1 VWLVDDSVLQP
12 LYDRVKH
19 LLPQELGGGAL
30 AGINA
35 RWRLYRYTPG
45 RARVLGHKLQ
55 VLRIRS
61 RVLACL
67 SRCSPVRILY
77 YCMPG
82 CLAA

>member
-19 LLPQELGGGAL
+19 LLPQELGRGAL

-45 RARVLGHKLQ
+45 RVW
-55 VLRIRS
+55 
-61 RVLACL
+61 
-67 SRCSPVRILY
+67 
-77 YCMPG
+77 G
-82 CLAA
+82 CKAMFDIWWRWV

>member
-12 LYDRVKH
+12 LYDRVMH

-45 RARVLGHKLQ
+45 TAQVLGF
-55 VLRIRS
+55 
-61 RVLACL
+61 
-67 SRCSPVRILY
+67 
-77 YCMPG
+77 
-82 CLAA
+82 